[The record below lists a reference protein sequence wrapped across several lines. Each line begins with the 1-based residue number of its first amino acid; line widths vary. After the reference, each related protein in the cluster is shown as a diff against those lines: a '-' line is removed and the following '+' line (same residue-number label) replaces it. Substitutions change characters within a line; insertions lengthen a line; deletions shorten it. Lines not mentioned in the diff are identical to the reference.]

1 MRKNLTLIGF
11 LVLIAFGMTI
21 FTGCAKKKT
30 VIKDEA
36 IQEQTAPAAQT
47 AQQDNEAARQVKE
60 QADRERALREQAERE
75 QAARASSA
83 SATLDGAVKDI
94 YFDFDQSTIRPD
106 AREILKA
113 NADILLKRGAAEIAV
128 EGYCDERGTAEYNL
142 ALGERRAQEA
152 KKYLINL
159 GTKALQI
166 KTISYGEERPLD
178 PGHNEEAWAN
188 NRRAHFVVNGK

>member
-11 LVLIAFGMTI
+11 LVLVAFGMTI

-36 IQEQTAPAAQT
+36 IQEQTAPVAQT

-75 QAARASSA
+75 QAAKAAAIAEVNIR
-83 SATLDGAVKDI
+83 DI
-94 YFDFDQSTIRPD
+94 NFDFDQSNIRPD

-113 NADILLKRGAAEIAV
+113 NADILLKKGAAQIAI
-128 EGYCDERGTAEYNL
+128 EGYCDERGTAEYNM

-152 KKYLINL
+152 KKYLVNL
-159 GTKALQI
+159 GMEASQI

-178 PGHNEEAWAN
+178 PGNNEDAWAN
-188 NRRAHFVVNGK
+188 NRRAHFVINGR

>member
-11 LVLIAFGMTI
+11 LGLIAFGMTI
-21 FTGCAKKKT
+21 FMGCAEKKT
-30 VIKDEA
+30 VVKDEA
-36 IQEQTAPAAQT
+36 VQEQKADAAQSTDTAKGQAVTAPVDQEQSAKV
-47 AQQDNEAARQVKE
+47 EAA
-60 QADRERALREQAERE
+60 ATAEVTIR
-75 QAARASSA
+75 
-83 SATLDGAVKDI
+83 DI
-94 YFDFDQSTIRPD
+94 NFDFDQSNIRPD

-113 NADILLKRGAAEIAV
+113 NADILLKNGAAKIAI
-128 EGYCDERGTAEYNL
+128 EGYCDERGTAEYNM

-159 GTKALQI
+159 GVKASQI

-178 PGHNEEAWAN
+178 PGHNEDAWVK

>member
-11 LVLIAFGMTI
+11 VVLIAFGMTI
-21 FTGCAKKKT
+21 FTGCAEKKT
-30 VIKDEA
+30 VVKDEA
-36 IQEQTAPAAQT
+36 LQEQK
-47 AQQDNEAARQVKE
+47 AQQDNEAARLIKE

-75 QAARASSA
+75 QAARAASA

-94 YFDFDQSTIRPD
+94 YFDFDQSNIRPD

-113 NADILLKRGAAEIAV
+113 NADVFLKNSTATIMI

-159 GTKALQI
+159 GTKASQI

>member
-11 LVLIAFGMTI
+11 VVLIAFGMTI
-21 FTGCAKKKT
+21 FAGCAEKKT
-30 VIKDEA
+30 VVKDEA
-36 IQEQTAPAAQT
+36 LQEQK
-47 AQQDNEAARQVKE
+47 AQQDNEAARLVKE

-75 QAARASSA
+75 QAARAASA

-94 YFDFDQSTIRPD
+94 YFDFDQSNIRPD

-113 NADILLKRGAAEIAV
+113 NADVFLKNSTATIMI

-159 GTKALQI
+159 GTKASQI

>member
-11 LVLIAFGMTI
+11 VVLIAFGMTI
-21 FTGCAKKKT
+21 FTGCAEKKT
-30 VIKDEA
+30 VVKDEA
-36 IQEQTAPAAQT
+36 LQEQRAKAAQT

-75 QAARASSA
+75 QAARAASA
-83 SATLDGAVKDI
+83 SATLDGAVEDI
-94 YFDFDQSTIRPD
+94 YFDFDQSNIRLD

-113 NADILLKRGAAEIAV
+113 NADVFLKNSTATIMI

-159 GTKALQI
+159 GTKASQI

>member
-11 LVLIAFGMTI
+11 VVLIAFGMTI
-21 FTGCAKKKT
+21 FTGCAEKKT
-30 VIKDEA
+30 VVKDEA
-36 IQEQTAPAAQT
+36 LQEQK
-47 AQQDNEAARQVKE
+47 AQQDNEAARLVKE

-75 QAARASSA
+75 QAARAASA

-94 YFDFDQSTIRPD
+94 YFDFDQSNIRPD

-113 NADILLKRGAAEIAV
+113 NADVFLKNSTATIMI

-159 GTKALQI
+159 GTKASQI

>member
-21 FTGCAKKKT
+21 FTGCAEKKT
-30 VIKDEA
+30 VVKDEA
-36 IQEQTAPAAQT
+36 LQEQRAKAAQT

-75 QAARASSA
+75 QAAKAAAIAEVNIR
-83 SATLDGAVKDI
+83 DI
-94 YFDFDQSTIRPD
+94 NFDFDQSNIRPD

-113 NADILLKRGAAEIAV
+113 NADILLKKGAAQIAI
-128 EGYCDERGTAEYNL
+128 EGYCDERGTAEYNM

-152 KKYLINL
+152 KKYLVNL
-159 GTKALQI
+159 GMEASQI

-178 PGHNEEAWAN
+178 PGNNEDAWAN
-188 NRRAHFVVNGK
+188 NRRAHFVVNGR

>member
-11 LVLIAFGMTI
+11 VVLIAFGMTI
-21 FTGCAKKKT
+21 FTGCAEKKT
-30 VIKDEA
+30 VVKDEA
-36 IQEQTAPAAQT
+36 LQEQK
-47 AQQDNEAARQVKE
+47 AQQDNEAARLVKE
-60 QADRERALREQAERE
+60 QADKERALREQAERE
-75 QAARASSA
+75 QAARAASA

-94 YFDFDQSTIRPD
+94 YFDFDQSNIRPD

-113 NADILLKRGAAEIAV
+113 NADVFLKNSTATIMI

-159 GTKALQI
+159 GTKASQI